1 MCYCCFFVCFCQF
14 GMNAQNCFTHGCMLS
29 FVFVAGRHCFITP
42 SSLILVTAPSKP
54 IKKVNGSPSLP
65 TVRVGI
71 KHLLSGFLITK
82 KKNKNKVSSTTTTMK
97 KSKQTPNTLS
107 DIQLKKY
114 GQSCRKPYN
123 PCKNNAICKQVKVQD
138 APFASTSSSSS
149 NNFSSKKIKIKIHCF
164 CPNGFKGR
172 FCDEDI
178 DECNGEVEQLLV
190 NQQLNSKIKLIT
202 HDVGAAPCV
211 PNAQCENT
219 LGSYVCNC
227 NHTDNC
233 YNTHSP
239 KFQHLSSESS
249 NYKYSNYHFTQDE
262 NEKEND
268 EIEIVNYDDDDDN
281 QIDEK
286 DVTQKTQHL
295 SNSVIRQALF
305 GLFGGISA
313 ILIVLSLGAGIACK
327 INMNQNRTN
336 ANVVNN
342 NTNNNNNNNDLFS
355 ESSSSASNSKK
366 LSSNNTR
373 FTRLNKQ
380 RSSQTAS
387 LLSST
392 SGDELHFKKR

>member
-1 MCYCCFFVCFCQF
+1 LQ
-14 GMNAQNCFTHGCMLS
+14 
-29 FVFVAGRHCFITP
+29 
-42 SSLILVTAPSKP
+42 K
-54 IKKVNGSPSLP
+54 
-65 TVRVGI
+65 
-71 KHLLSGFLITK
+71 TK
-82 KKNKNKVSSTTTTMK
+82 KTTSFYKTIK
-97 KSKQTPNTLS
+97 KSKQIPNTLS

-149 NNFSSKKIKIKIHCF
+149 SSSNFSSKKIKIKIHCF

-178 DECNGEVEQLLV
+178 DECKGEVEQLLV
-190 NQQLNSKIKLIT
+190 KQQLNSKIKLIT
-202 HDVGAAPCV
+202 HDVAAAPCV
-211 PNAQCENT
+211 PMAQCENN
-219 LGSYVCNC
+219 LGSYVCSC

-262 NEKEND
+262 NEKESD
-268 EIEIVNYDDDDDN
+268 EIEIVNYDDDDNAISGD
-281 QIDEK
+281 K
-286 DVTQKTQHL
+286 DVTKQTQHL

-327 INMNQNRTN
+327 INMNQNRAN

-342 NTNNNNNNNDLFS
+342 TNNINNGKSDHDLFS
-355 ESSSSASNSKK
+355 ESSSASNSKK
-366 LSSNNTR
+366 LGANTR

-392 SGDELHFKKR
+392 SGDECHFKKR